1 MNSALGTASTTA
13 GARVLPNTGDSV
25 DQFRAAILAAGLT
38 PPDTIEA
45 DGNLH
50 RFASDGR
57 RGDDSG
63 YYVLHLDGLPAGMF
77 GCWRAGI
84 RQTWHAETHRT
95 FTPGERRQYRERI
108 EAMRQQRRADE
119 AERQRRTAE
128 WAQRICRDSPPTD
141 SHPYLVRKGVKSYG
155 LRTSGDEL
163 LVSMAM
169 DGEIV
174 NIQRITPDGE
184 KKFLPGGRVRGC
196 YFAIGNPDKT
206 LCVAEGY
213 ATGASVHEATGAAV
227 AIAFSA
233 GNLLAVAKAMRAKF
247 SALRIVMAGDND
259 KSGVGQSAALEAAR
273 AVGGLVAI
281 PSTDGHDWN
290 DVHRT
295 EGLDGVRAGI
305 EAATAPDAGEHR
317 SETEASSNL
326 PPCGAD
332 VQDKLTGL
340 RALLP
345 ELAKLKPL
353 DYSVRR
359 ASIAKQYGVQVTA
372 LDAEVNAL
380 REPEETAQGLIFTD
394 TAPANDAVDGAGLLT
409 DLRDIFKRYVIV
421 PEHAPEALAAWTVLT
436 WTVDCF
442 DLLAMLHVS
451 SPQKRCGK
459 STLMG
464 LLHELVRRALLATSA
479 TPAALFRLI
488 EQHAPTLL
496 LDEADAWMRENEE
509 LRGIINGGHT
519 RKTARV
525 LRVVG
530 DDHDVA
536 SFSTFCPKVI
546 SGIGHV
552 ADTIE
557 DRSITIG
564 MQRKLPGDRIE
575 SMRGVDFEPIRAR
588 CVRWAADHGAALRD
602 ADPAIPDGLDDR
614 AADNWSPL
622 LAIADEA
629 GGDWPELVRRAAVAL
644 SRRREDQSAAVLLL
658 ADIRELL
665 KMRCDDPVP
674 SGVIVDHLCSLEGRP
689 WPEWRNGRAMSATGL
704 ARMLAKFEIHPRT
717 VRTGIGPKATAKGY
731 HREQFEDA
739 FRRYLP
745 APGTPTVTPSQPLE
759 MQGNSAFSS
768 RHIEGSGGDA
778 VTDDICE
785 KPLKN
790 QHCDGVT
797 LAMGESL

>member
-1 MNSALGTASTTA
+1 MSAAIGTAT
-13 GARVLPNTGDSV
+13 GAHGVRPPPSTGDAI
-25 DQFRAAILAAGLT
+25 DQFRAAMVAAGLT
-38 PPDTIEA
+38 PPDSIEA
-45 DGNLH
+45 DGKLH

-63 YYVLHLDGLPAGMF
+63 WYVLHLDGLPAGEF
-77 GCWRAGI
+77 GCWRSVI
-84 RQTWHAETHRT
+84 KQTWHAKSGRT
-95 FTPGERRQYRERI
+95 FTPEERRQHRERI
-108 EAMRQQRRADE
+108 EAMRRQRQADE
-119 AERQRRTAE
+119 AERHRRTAE
-128 WAQRICRDSPPTD
+128 WAQRIWRDSTPAD
-141 SHPYLVRKGVKSYG
+141 AHPYLVRKTVNSYG
-155 LRTSGDEL
+155 LRASGDEL
-163 LVSMAM
+163 LVPMAT

-174 NIQRITPDGE
+174 NVQRITPDGE

-227 AIAFSA
+227 AVAFSA
-233 GNLLAVAKAMRAKF
+233 GNLLAVAKGLRAKF
-247 SALRIVMAGDND
+247 PDVRIVICGDHDAG
-259 KSGVGQSAALEAAR
+259 GTGQHAALEAAR
-273 AVGGLVAI
+273 AVGALVAI
-281 PSTDGHDWN
+281 PATEGHDWN
-290 DVHRT
+290 EVHKA
-295 EGLDGVRAGI
+295 EGLAAVRAGI
-305 EAATAPDAGEHR
+305 EAATAPDAGET
-317 SETEASSNL
+317 ETSSKL

-332 VQDKLTGL
+332 VQGKVTEL

-353 DYSVRR
+353 DYSTRR
-359 ASIAKQYGVQVTA
+359 ACIAKQYGVSVGA
-372 LDAEVNAL
+372 LDAEVSAL

-394 TAPANDAVDGAGLLT
+394 TAPADEAVSGAELLT
-409 DLRDIFKRYVIV
+409 DLRDIFKRYVIL
-421 PEHAPEALAAWTVLT
+421 PDHAPEALAAWTVLT
-436 WTVDCF
+436 WTVDSF

-575 SMRGVDFEPIRAR
+575 SMRGVTFEPIRAR
-588 CVRWAADHGAALRD
+588 CARWAADHEAALRD

-614 AADNWSPL
+614 AADNWCPL

-629 GGDWPELVRRAAVAL
+629 GGDWPELVRKAAMAL
-644 SRRREDQSAAVLLL
+644 SGRREDQSAAVLLL

-665 KMRCDDPVP
+665 KLRSDDPVP
-674 SGVIVDHLCSLEGRP
+674 SAVIVDHLCALEGRP
-689 WPEWRNGRAMSATGL
+689 WPEWRHGRPMSPTGL
-704 ARMLAKFEIHPRT
+704 ARMLGKFEIHPRT
-717 VRTGIGPKATAKGY
+717 VRTGSGTKATAKGY

-739 FRRYLP
+739 FCRYLP

-768 RHIEGSGGDA
+768 RHTGRSEGDS
-778 VTDDICE
+778 VTDEFCG

>member
-1 MNSALGTASTTA
+1 MGASN
-13 GARVLPNTGDSV
+13 GAASV
-25 DQFRAAILAAGLT
+25 RPPPSTDDPIDQFRAAMVAAGLT
-38 PPDTIEA
+38 PPDSVEA
-45 DGNLH
+45 DGELH

-63 YYVLHLDGLPAGMF
+63 YYLLHLDGLPAGIF

-84 RQTWHAETHRT
+84 KQTWHAESGRT
-95 FTPGERRQYRERI
+95 FTPDERRQHRERV
-108 EAMRQQRRADE
+108 ESMRRQRQTAE
-119 AERQRRTAE
+119 AERHRHKAE
-128 WAQRICRDSPPTD
+128 WARNIWRDSTPAPAD
-141 SHPYLVRKGVKSYG
+141 HPYLARKVVKSYG
-155 LRTSGDEL
+155 LRASGAEL
-163 LVSMAM
+163 LVPLAT

-174 NIQRITPDGE
+174 NLQRIGPDGE
-184 KKFLPGGRVRGC
+184 KKFLPGGRVKGC
-196 YFAIGNPDKT
+196 YFAIGKPDDL
-206 LCVAEGY
+206 LCIVEGY
-213 ATGASVHEATGAAV
+213 ATGSSVHEATGAAV
-227 AIAFSA
+227 AVAFSA
-233 GNLLAVAKAMRAKF
+233 ANLSTVAKKLRAKF
-247 SALRIVMAGDND
+247 PAVRIVICGDHD
-259 KSGVGQSAALEAAR
+259 KSGTGQSAALEAAR

-281 PSTDGHDWN
+281 PSTEGSDWN
-290 DVHRT
+290 DTHRT
-295 EGLDGVRAGI
+295 EGLAAVRAGI
-305 EAATAPDAGEHR
+305 EAAREPDTDPSGV
-317 SETEASSNL
+317 TEASSKL

-332 VQDKLTGL
+332 LEGKLTEL

-353 DYSVRR
+353 DYSARR
-359 ASIAKQYGVQVTA
+359 ASIAKKYGVSVTA
-372 LDAEVNAL
+372 LDAEVSEL

-394 TAPANDAVDGAGLLT
+394 TVPADEVVSGAQLLT
-409 DLRDIFKRYVIV
+409 DLRDIFKRYVIL
-421 PEHAPEALAAWTVLT
+421 PDHAPEALAAWTVLT
-436 WTVDCF
+436 WAVDSF

-519 RKTARV
+519 RMTARV

-564 MQRKLPGDRIE
+564 MQRKLPRDRIE
-575 SMRGVDFEPIRAR
+575 SMRGVTFGPIRAR
-588 CVRWAADHGAALRD
+588 CARWAADHEAALRD

-614 AADNWSPL
+614 AADNWFPL

-629 GGDWPELVRRAAVAL
+629 GGDWPERVRKAAVAL
-644 SRRREDQSAAVLLL
+644 SGRREDQSAAVLLL
-658 ADIRELL
+658 ADIQELL
-665 KMRCDDPVP
+665 KSRSDDPVP
-674 SGVIVDHLCSLEGRP
+674 SAVIVEHLCALEGRP
-689 WPEWRNGRAMSATGL
+689 WPEWRHGRPMSATGL
-704 ARMLAKFEIHPRT
+704 ARMLGKFEIHPRT
-717 VRTGIGPKATAKGY
+717 VRTGTGAKATAKGY
-731 HREQFEDA
+731 HRAQFEDA

-745 APGTPTVTPSQPLE
+745 APGAPTVTPSQPLE
-759 MQGNSAFSS
+759 MPGNSAFSS
-768 RHIEGSGGDA
+768 RHNGRGEGDA
-778 VTDDICE
+778 VTDEFCE
-785 KPLKN
+785 KPVKN
-790 QHCDGVT
+790 EHCDGVT
-797 LAMGESL
+797 LEMGESL

>member
-1 MNSALGTASTTA
+1 MTSVLGTASAAT

-25 DQFRAAILAAGLT
+25 DQFRAAILASGLT

-63 YYVLHLDGLPAGMF
+63 YYVLHLDGLPAGLF

-84 RQTWHAETHRT
+84 RQTWHAESDRT
-95 FTPGERRQYRERI
+95 FTPAERRQHRERI
-108 EAMRQQRRADE
+108 EAMRQQRQADE

-141 SHPYLVRKGVKSYG
+141 SHPYLVRKTVKSYG
-155 LRTSGDEL
+155 LRASGDEL
-163 LVSMAM
+163 LVPMAM

-174 NIQRITPDGE
+174 NVQRITPDGE

-227 AIAFSA
+227 AIAFSG

-247 SALRIVMAGDND
+247 PALRIVVAGDND

-305 EAATAPDAGEHR
+305 EAATAPDAGE
-317 SETEASSNL
+317 TEASSKL
-326 PPCGAD
+326 PPCDAD
-332 VQDKLTGL
+332 VQGKLTEL

-353 DYSVRR
+353 DYSARR
-359 ASIAKQYGVQVTA
+359 ASIAKQYRVSVTA

-394 TAPANDAVDGAGLLT
+394 TEPAEEVVDGAELLT
-409 DLRDIFKRYVIV
+409 DLRDIFRRHVIL

-436 WTVDCF
+436 WTVDSF

-552 ADTIE
+552 ADTLE
-557 DRSITIG
+557 DRSITIE
-564 MQRKLPGDRIE
+564 MQRKLPGERIE
-575 SMRGVDFEPIRAR
+575 SMRGVTFEPIRAR
-588 CVRWAADHGAALRD
+588 CARWAADHEAALRD
-602 ADPAIPDGLDDR
+602 ADPAIPDGMDDR
-614 AADNWSPL
+614 AADNWCPL

-629 GGDWPELVRRAAVAL
+629 AGDWPELVRKAAVAL
-644 SRRREDQSAAVLLL
+644 SGRREDQSAAVLLL
-658 ADIRELL
+658 GDIRELL
-665 KMRCDDPVP
+665 KLRSDDPVP
-674 SGVIVDHLCSLEGRP
+674 SSVIVDHLCSLEGRP
-689 WPEWRNGRAMSATGL
+689 WPEWRHGKPMSATGL
-704 ARMLAKFEIHPRT
+704 ARMLGKFEIHPRT

-731 HREQFEDA
+731 RREQFEDT

-768 RHIEGSGGDA
+768 RHTGRSEGDS
-778 VTDDICE
+778 VTDEFCG